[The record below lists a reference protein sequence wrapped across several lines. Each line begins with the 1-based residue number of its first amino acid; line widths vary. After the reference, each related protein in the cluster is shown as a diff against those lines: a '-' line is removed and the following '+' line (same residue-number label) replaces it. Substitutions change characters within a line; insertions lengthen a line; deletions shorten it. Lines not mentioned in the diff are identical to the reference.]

1 MIYPIRL
8 YGDPVLR
15 KVARPVTH
23 FGEDLKALAEDMKET
38 MHDANGVG
46 LAAPQIGLSLRIFV
60 AAELARSPQQDA
72 PAEAEADEVQI
83 VAEHVMVNPEITL
96 REGVQYG
103 QDGCLS
109 IPGIAVEQLKRDAR
123 IQLRYQDLDGTPQAL
138 EASGHFA
145 HVIQHEFDHLNGVL
159 FFDHMP
165 EEEKRQFMR
174 THRRELAEIQ
184 RDAKA
189 LLKQLKQDPI
199 PAAQVG

>member
-109 IPGIAVEQLKRDAR
+109 IPVS
-123 IQLRYQDLDGTPQAL
+123 P
-138 EASGHFA
+138 SS
-145 HVIQHEFDHLNGVL
+145 N
-159 FFDHMP
+159 
-165 EEEKRQFMR
+165 
-174 THRRELAEIQ
+174 
-184 RDAKA
+184 
-189 LLKQLKQDPI
+189 
-199 PAAQVG
+199 